1 MDVTVILKELDFKA
15 VRSSGPGGQHVNKV
29 STKVVVNFD
38 LKNSEGLTIIEKERL
53 LLKLASKLHADGM
66 LQLQDDSSRSQH
78 KNKANVV
85 KKLIQLLETH
95 LKVAKERKPTKIL
108 RAAIE
113 KRIKSKRSLSEKKS
127 NRRPPEL

>member
-1 MDVTVILKELDFKA
+1 MDIKVILRELDFKA

-38 LKNSEGLTIIEKERL
+38 LKNSEGLTAIEKERL
-53 LLKLASKLHADGM
+53 LLKLASKLHTDGM

-85 KKLIQLLETH
+85 KKLIQILELH
-95 LKVAKERKPTKIL
+95 LKVAKERKPTKIS

-113 KRIKSKRSLSEKKS
+113 KRIKSKRQLSEKKS
-127 NRRPPEL
+127 NRKPPEM